1 LSQKATFRANGA
13 ERLRLS
19 RRRAGIVRQYVVGK
33 NEVVLKNVAFMGV
46 GGSLTSPTKSAAD
59 MWRRRCFSNV
69 LSVRS
74 WMPPTDKRGTY
85 FGSQ

>member
-33 NEVVLKNVAFMGV
+33 NEVVLKNVVFIRV
-46 GGSLTSPTKSAAD
+46 GGSSDQPDKKRRGYVAPTL
-59 MWRRRCFSNV
+59 F
-69 LSVRS
+69 L
-74 WMPPTDKRGTY
+74 KRAEL
-85 FGSQ
+85 QIVDPAHR